1 MPMGQ
6 GGIRAAAQNTGCLT
20 AQVEKK
26 VSSRQKEAGFRD
38 NKQFKSVMGN
48 EAGEGA
54 RPHPKGLPD
63 QLLCSQGSQ
72 LSHRQ
77 TTKEA

>member
-1 MPMGQ
+1 MGQ

-38 NKQFKSVMGN
+38 SKQFKSVMRN

-54 RPHPKGLPD
+54 GAT
-63 QLLCSQGSQ
+63 S
-72 LSHRQ
+72 
-77 TTKEA
+77 